1 MIFML
6 LMVCGLLLWY
16 IFSTYKDIACPPF
29 ILGIIMTSIYVVVTI
44 YAGQKEI
51 SNVYYLCF
59 LGAFLSFTIGFS
71 LVCNHFTYSP
81 KPIQKN
87 LIMRRGVRSIV
98 LLIADSAAIYQIIYF
113 LPYLQDGLSFFQ
125 SMRIAQR
132 NDGVTAGIAS
142 APLETVFYLM
152 LALYILNPI
161 KENRN
166 GVILSFPCIMS
177 VAFTSAAKATWF
189 YIMIIVAF
197 MFVYIKRIKSG
208 KLILI
213 GTLVVIGVLVTFIWA
228 SYDYALSTG
237 NGTTGSPLD
246 SILDSL
252 VIYFALPAMAFV
264 RWIERDPTLYY
275 GLYTFRFFFAVLNQ
289 FFPSIKVVD
298 TIMPFYTINGL
309 RGNVFTALHWYAS
322 DFGIPWMLFI
332 YLLEGTIYAYLYR
345 NLRAGAGGT
354 VFSIVMLSMLMP
366 PICEQFFSEVLFTTL
381 SIWLQRAIVLFV
393 LTRPGYV
400 LIQGKA
406 EKNIKRKKKIRIV
419 WGRRS

>member
-44 YAGQKEI
+44 YAGQREI
-51 SNVYYLCF
+51 SNIYYLCF

-161 KENRN
+161 RENRN
-166 GVILSFPCIMS
+166 GVLLSVPCIVS
-177 VAFTSAAKATWF
+177 VVFASAARTDWF
-189 YIMIIVAF
+189 YLLITIAF
-197 MFVYIKRIKSG
+197 MFVFIKRVRSR
-208 KLILI
+208 KLLLI
-213 GTLVVIGVLVTFIWA
+213 GILGVLGILSVFVWA
-228 SYDYALSTG
+228 SYDYALMMG
-237 NGTTGSPLD
+237 NSSPNSPFD
-246 SILDSL
+246 SIIDSL
-252 VIYFALPAMAFV
+252 ATYFALPSMAFV
-264 RWIERDPTLYY
+264 RWLQSGPIYYY
-275 GLYTFRFFFAVLNQ
+275 GLYTFRFVCAVLSRL
-289 FFPSIKVVD
+289 FPSIEVVN
-298 TIMPFYTINGL
+298 TVQPFYIINGL
-309 RGNVFTALHWYAS
+309 RGNVYTALHWYAS
-322 DFGIPWMLFI
+322 DFGIPWMLLV
-332 YLLEGTIYAYLYR
+332 YLLEGAVYAYFYKKM
-345 NLRAGAGGT
+345 RAGTGGT
-354 VFSIVMLSMLMP
+354 VFKIVMISMLMP
-366 PICEQFFSEVLFTTL
+366 PLCGQFFDEKIFSVF

-419 WGRRS
+419 WGRR